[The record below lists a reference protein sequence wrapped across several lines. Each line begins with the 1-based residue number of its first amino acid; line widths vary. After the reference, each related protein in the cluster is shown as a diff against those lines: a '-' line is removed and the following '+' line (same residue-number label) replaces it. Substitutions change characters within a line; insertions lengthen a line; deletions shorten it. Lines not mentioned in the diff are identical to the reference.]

1 MADNE
6 ERQDRPSREGARQ
19 GDEVDQTKAFDPL
32 ADDRPEGG
40 GPTGRPG
47 PDDTARQPA
56 PGDTA
61 RQPGPDADETAR
73 FAPGG
78 AVPPDRTA
86 QMPAPGAGARPGEP
100 AWSGRARVPP
110 PNPRMRETVPAEWIP
125 GEEPPGRTWWLP
137 ILAGIVA
144 LLLLALLAYGLWLI
158 ANSRREEGPVT
169 PSPSPSA
176 VSTPTA
182 QTPTSAAPT
191 PESASPSLSTPEHVA
206 VPPVVGLP
214 QPVAQALLE
223 RFGLRY
229 QVEHRESDRI
239 PGTVLDSDPEPGED
253 VSPGSEVTL
262 IVAEPPGEPTTAP
275 ATRTPGATPTG

>member
-19 GDEVDQTKAFDPL
+19 GDEVDQTRAFDPL
-32 ADDRPEGG
+32 ADDRPAGG

-47 PDDTARQPA
+47 PDDTV
-56 PGDTA
+56 

-78 AVPPDRTA
+78 AVPLDRTA
-86 QMPAPGAGARPGEP
+86 QMPPPGAGARSGEP

-110 PNPRMRETVPAEWIP
+110 PGPRVRETVPAEWIP
-125 GEEPPGRTWWLP
+125 GEEPPSRTWWLP
-137 ILAGIVA
+137 ILVGIVA

-158 ANSRREEGPVT
+158 ANSRPEEGPVT

-191 PESASPSLSTPEHVA
+191 SASPSPSPSTPEDVA

-229 QVEHRESDRI
+229 RVEHRESDRT
-239 PGTVLDSDPEPGED
+239 PGTVLDSDPKPGED

-262 IVAEPPGEPTTAP
+262 IVAEPSVEPTTAP